1 MNSCVTRGAAATL
14 YLPAGPR
21 RLVAVGVASCPNQ
34 SRRALARQ
42 SLPKNDRCKFGTIV
56 RALWPDKP
64 ALNLAQR
71 IGCSERAAQFYIDG
85 HRKITARAAAVI
97 LVEMLN

>member
-1 MNSCVTRGAAATL
+1 MSSESVQ
-14 YLPAGPR
+14 R
-21 RLVAVGVASCPNQ
+21 RVRASKFSVEQ
-34 SRRALARQ
+34 
-42 SLPKNDRCKFGTIV
+42 KCKFGTIV

-85 HRKITARAAAVI
+85 ERKISARAAAVI
-97 LVEMLN
+97 LVEMLD